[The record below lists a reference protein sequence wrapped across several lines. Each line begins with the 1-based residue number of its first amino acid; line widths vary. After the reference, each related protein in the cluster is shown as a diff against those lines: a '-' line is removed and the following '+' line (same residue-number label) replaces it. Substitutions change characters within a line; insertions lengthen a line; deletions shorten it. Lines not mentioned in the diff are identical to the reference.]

1 MPLQDYEIVVGLEVH
16 VELST
21 KTKAFCSCANRF
33 GADPNTLVCPVC
45 LALPGALPV
54 LNKEAVVRAAKAG
67 MALNC
72 ENMAADYDALCYSV
86 FDRKQYFYPDLD
98 KAYQI
103 SQFNLP
109 ICGKGWLEAD
119 VEEAGG
125 VKRKRFGITRIHME
139 EDAGKLLH
147 TGAAQIGG
155 SEGSLVDF
163 NRAGVPLI
171 EIVSEPEM
179 RGPEDAEAYLAALK
193 EILRYLDVSDC
204 NMEEGSLRCDANI
217 SVRKPGAPLGN
228 RIEVKNMNSFK
239 NVGKAIMSEAAR
251 QVELIE
257 AGGTVV
263 TATRAWDAEQ
273 GATRAMRSK
282 EEAHDYRYFPEP
294 DLVPLVL
301 DKAWLASVRGS
312 LSELPEAKRRRLVE
326 AYGLP
331 EYDAQV
337 LTENAALAAYFEAV
351 VKAGGS
357 PKAASNWV
365 MGELL
370 AALKRLE
377 KGIGESPI
385 SAEDLAK
392 MLGMIDAQVISGK
405 IAKTVFEEMAS
416 GGGDPAKI
424 VERLGLV
431 QVTDHSA
438 IEGFVKAAME
448 ANPAVVAEYRAGKEA
463 VLGFLV
469 GQVMKLSK
477 GKANPA
483 QVNEALKKMLT
494 P

>member
-16 VELST
+16 AELST
-21 KTKAFCSCANRF
+21 KTKIFCSCANRF

-45 LALPGALPV
+45 LALPGTLPV
-54 LNKEAVVRAAKAG
+54 LNQDVVVRAAKAG

-72 ENMAADYDALCYSV
+72 EINPYSK

-125 VKRKRFGITRIHME
+125 AVRKRFGVTRIHLE

-171 EIVSEPEM
+171 EIVSEPDM
-179 RGPEDAEAYLAALK
+179 RGPEDAEGYLAALK
-193 EILRYLDVSDC
+193 EILRYLGVSDC

-217 SVRKPGAPLGN
+217 SVRKPGAPLGT

-239 NVGKAIMSEAAR
+239 NVGKAIVSEAAR

-263 TATRAWDAEQ
+263 MATRSWDADQ

-294 DLVPLVL
+294 DLVPIEL
-301 DKAWLASVRGS
+301 DAAWIAAVRAA
-312 LSELPEAKRRRLVE
+312 LPELPEAMRRRLVE
-326 AYGLP
+326 TYALP
-331 EYDAQV
+331 PYDAQV
-337 LTENAALAAYFEAV
+337 LTENSALAAYFEGV
-351 VKAGGS
+351 VKAGAN

-377 KGIGESPI
+377 KDISGTPI
-385 SAEDLAK
+385 PPENLAK
-392 MLGMIDAQVISGK
+392 MLRMVDAQVISGK

-416 GGGDPAKI
+416 GGGDPGKI

-438 IEGFVKAAME
+438 IDGFARAAMD

-483 QVNEALKKMLT
+483 LVNDALRRLLQA
-494 P
+494 

>member
-16 VELST
+16 AELST
-21 KTKAFCSCANRF
+21 KTKIFCSCANRF

-45 LALPGALPV
+45 LGLPGALPV
-54 LNKEAVVRAAKAG
+54 LNSDVVVRAAKAG

-72 ENMAADYDALCYSV
+72 AIARTSK

-103 SQFNLP
+103 TQFEVP
-109 ICGKGWLEAD
+109 ICGPGWLEAD
-119 VEEAGG
+119 VEESSG
-125 VKRKRFGITRIHME
+125 VVRKRFGVTRIHIE

-147 TGAAQIGG
+147 TGSAQIGG
-155 SEGSLVDF
+155 SESSLVDY

-171 EIVSEPEM
+171 EIVSEPDM
-179 RGPEDAEAYLAALK
+179 RGPGDAEGYLAALK
-193 EILRYLDVSDC
+193 EILRYLGVSDC

-217 SVRKPGAPLGN
+217 SVRRPGTPLGT
-228 RIEVKNMNSFK
+228 RVEVKNMNSFK
-239 NVGKAIMSEAAR
+239 NVGKAIVSEAAR

-257 AGGTVV
+257 SGGTVV
-263 TATRAWDAEQ
+263 MATRGWDAEQ
-273 GATRAMRSK
+273 GSTRAMRSK

-301 DKAWLASVRGS
+301 DEAWISAVRAG
-312 LSELPEAKRRRLVE
+312 LPELPEAKRKRLVDS
-326 AYGLP
+326 YGLP
-331 EYDAQV
+331 PYDAQV
-337 LTENAALAAYFEAV
+337 LTENAPLAAYFEDV
-351 VKAGGS
+351 VKAGAT

-370 AALKRLE
+370 AALKRLD
-377 KGIGESPI
+377 KDISAGPI
-385 SAEDLAK
+385 SPAQLAK
-392 MLGMIDAQVISGK
+392 MLKMMDSAVISGK

-416 GGGDPAKI
+416 GGGDPEKI

-431 QVTDHSA
+431 QVTDNSA
-438 IEGFVKAAME
+438 IEGFVRAAMD
-448 ANPAVVAEYRAGKEA
+448 ANAGVVAEYRSGKEA

-483 QVNEALKKMLT
+483 LVNETLKKLLQS
-494 P
+494 